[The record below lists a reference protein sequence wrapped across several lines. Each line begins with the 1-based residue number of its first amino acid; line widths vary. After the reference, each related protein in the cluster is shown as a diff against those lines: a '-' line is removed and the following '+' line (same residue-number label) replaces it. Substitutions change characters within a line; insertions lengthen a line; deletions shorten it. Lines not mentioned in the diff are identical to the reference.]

1 MENDNEENKLE
12 DEKNNT
18 NYNTNYNTNSF
29 SKKCNKTET
38 KINTNIQTLP
48 PLSPPHSRSLK
59 ISYNPTTTNIF
70 NSKNLDAE
78 NLKQELSNNSNE
90 INAKKLELQELKI
103 KFNKLFEDNKN
114 NKSSL
119 AKILGIE
126 LDKQFTKEELVDKL
140 EHCKPTEEEKKY

>member
-12 DEKNNT
+12 DEKNHT
-18 NYNTNYNTNSF
+18 NYKSNSF

-38 KINTNIQTLP
+38 RINTNIQRLP
-48 PLSPPHSRSLK
+48 PLSPSNSRCLK

-78 NLKQELSNNSNE
+78 NLKQELSYNSNE
-90 INAKKLELQELKI
+90 INAKKSELQELKI

-126 LDKQFTKEELVDKL
+126 LDKHFTKEELIDKI
-140 EHCKPTEEEKKY
+140 EHSKPTEDEKKY